1 MSVPFCFI
9 LPGLYN
15 SGPLHWQ
22 SLWETRYGFTRI
34 HQRDWDTPDKD
45 DWIHTINEVIAPFPP
60 EKVIL
65 IAHSLA
71 CCGVAHWAHRY
82 VHNIRGALLVA
93 PSDVQAPSYP
103 SGTTGFDPMPLQPLP
118 FKTIVVASTNDEY
131 VSLERAQYFAA
142 GWGSTFVN
150 IGSKGHINS
159 ASGLGEWPEG
169 YKLLQTIV

>member
-1 MSVPFCFI
+1 M
-9 LPGLYN
+9 
-15 SGPLHWQ
+15 
-22 SLWETRYGFTRI
+22 
-34 HQRDWDTPDKD
+34 
-45 DWIHTINEVIAPFPP
+45 
-60 EKVIL
+60 
-65 IAHSLA
+65 
-71 CCGVAHWAHRY
+71 
-82 VHNIRGALLVA
+82 LVA